1 MHLEQHMTP
10 PDLAA
15 KLLFHI
21 YQNEPIE
28 DMLVA
33 DLGVGTGM
41 LICGL
46 VYIGALH
53 AIGVELD

>member
-1 MHLEQHMTP
+1 MTP